1 MATVTVACTL
11 RDKLAAISAAG
22 FTAVEIFE
30 QDFVAS
36 DMSAKEVGQLIRDNG
51 LKLDCLQPFRDF
63 ECLPEP
69 LRSRAFARAERKFD
83 LMGDLGTD
91 LLMICS
97 SVHPESLG
105 GIDRAADDLAELGDR
120 AAKRGLRIAY
130 EALSWGRHINDSRDA
145 WEIVRRASRPNVGL
159 TLDSYHTLVRKI
171 SPESIRSIPGNKI
184 FSVQLADAPAIEMD
198 YMYLSRHFRNMPG
211 EGDLDVLGF
220 MRAALATGYDGTIS
234 LEIFN
239 DFFRAAPSAQVA
251 QDGHRALIQLM
262 DQVRRCEP
270 DLKIALPAFP
280 APTKVEGVAS
290 VEFAT
295 GRNEA
300 AGLEDFLASAGFAR
314 TGRHVSKAVDLWQQG
329 DIRLLVNAE
338 SRALSPDASARFG
351 TKVAEIGLMVPDAKG
366 AAARAAALRV
376 GVEHPPIG
384 PGEAEIPALRG
395 IGRSLIR
402 LLDQGADLSQV
413 WQKDFRAEAP
423 VPVGAGLT
431 QIDHLG
437 QTCAYDEMSSWALFY
452 TSVFEATKSA
462 VVDVADPDGLV
473 RSQILRSG
481 GLRIT
486 LNGAD
491 QRRTLAGQFVEQ
503 SSGSAVQHIAFACG
517 DIFATVAALIRLG
530 FPVLPIGANYY
541 EDLRARFG
549 LEPRV
554 MARLKAFNIMYDE
567 DASGTFHQ
575 FYSTARPEG
584 LFFEIVARSG
594 TYQGFGAGNAPFRIA
609 AQKRSSKAMG
619 LPPI

>member
-1 MATVTVACTL
+1 MATVTVAGTL

-36 DMSAKEVGQLIRDNG
+36 DMSAREVGDMIRDFG

-69 LRSRAFARAERKFD
+69 LRARAFARAERKFD

-97 SVHPESLG
+97 SVHPAGLG
-105 GIDRAADDLAELGDR
+105 GIDRAADDLAALGEV

-130 EALSWGRHINDSRDA
+130 EALSWGRHINDHRDA
-145 WEIVRRASRPNVGL
+145 WEIVRRANQPNVGL

-171 SPESIRSIPGNKI
+171 SPESIRAIPGNKI

-211 EGDLDVLGF
+211 EGDLDVLAF
-220 MRAALATGYDGTIS
+220 MRAALATGYDGTVS

-239 DFFRAAPSAQVA
+239 DYFRAAPSAQVA

-270 DLKIALPAFP
+270 DLHLPLPAFP
-280 APTKVEGVAS
+280 APAPVEGVAS

-295 GRNEA
+295 GRDEA
-300 AGLEDFLASAGFAR
+300 LGLERFLTSAGFAR
-314 TGRHVSKAVDLWQQG
+314 TARHVSKAVDLWQQG
-329 DIRLLVNAE
+329 EIRLLVNSE
-338 SRALSPDASARFG
+338 SRALSASASARFG
-351 TKVAEIGLMVPDAKG
+351 TKVAEIGLMVPDAR
-366 AAARAAALRV
+366 AVAARAAALRV
-376 GVEHPPIG
+376 AVEQPPIG

-402 LLDQGADLSQV
+402 LLDRGPALAGV
-413 WQKDFRAEAP
+413 WQQDFGAQGPAP
-423 VPVGAGLT
+423 KGAGLT
-431 QIDHLG
+431 RIDHLG

-452 TSVFEATKSA
+452 TSVFEGTKSA

-473 RSQILRSG
+473 RSQALRSG

-491 QRRTLAGQFVEQ
+491 QRRTLAGQFVEE
-503 SSGSAVQHIAFACG
+503 SSGSAVQHIAFTCE
-517 DIFATVAALIRLG
+517 DIFATAEALQALG
-530 FPVLPIGANYY
+530 FPVLQIGANYY

-549 LEPRV
+549 LDIGLTE
-554 MARLKAFNIMYDE
+554 RLKAFNILYDE
-567 DASGTFHQ
+567 DAQGSFFQ
-575 FYSTARPEG
+575 FYSEARPEG
-584 LFFEIVARSG
+584 LFFEIVSRSPA
-594 TYQGFGAGNAPFRIA
+594 YQGFGAMNAPFRIA
-609 AQKRSSKAMG
+609 AQKRSRKAQG
-619 LPPI
+619 LAPI

>member
-1 MATVTVACTL
+1 MATVTVAGTL

-36 DMSAKEVGQLIRDNG
+36 DMSAKDVGQLIRDNG

-69 LRSRAFARAERKFD
+69 LRARAFARAERKFD

-105 GIDRAADDLAELGDR
+105 GTDRAAEDLAELGDR
-120 AAKRGLRIAY
+120 AARRGLRIAY

-145 WEIVRRASRPNVGL
+145 WEIVRRADRPNVGL

-171 SPESIRSIPGNKI
+171 SPESIRAIPGNKI

-251 QDGHRALIQLM
+251 QDGHRALIHLM

-280 APTKVEGVAS
+280 APTPVDAVAS

-300 AGLEDFLASAGFAR
+300 AGLEDFLTTAGFAR

-338 SRALSPDASARFG
+338 SSALSPDASARFG

-384 PGEAEIPALRG
+384 PDEAEIPALRG

-402 LLDQGADLSQV
+402 LLDHGPDLSQV
-413 WQKDFRAEAP
+413 WEQDFRTVAP
-423 VPVGAGLT
+423 APVGAGLT
-431 QIDHLG
+431 RIDHLG

-452 TSVFEATKSA
+452 TSIFEGTKSA

-473 RSQILRSG
+473 RSQVLRSG

-517 DIFATVAALIRLG
+517 DIFATAAALIRLG

-554 MARLKAFNIMYDE
+554 MARLKTFNIMYDE
-567 DASGTFHQ
+567 DAGGTFHQ
-575 FYSTARPEG
+575 FYSAARPEG

-609 AQKRSSKAMG
+609 AQKRSRKAMG
-619 LPPI
+619 LAGE